1 MEVSN
6 LADKEFK
13 EFKVQKFKLIKLLT
27 ELKDYMNA
35 VKTSR
40 KR

>member
-6 LADKEFK
+6 LTDKEFK
-13 EFKVQKFKLIKLLT
+13 AILIKVPT

-35 VKTSR
+35 VKTST

>member
-6 LADKEFK
+6 LPDKEFK
-13 EFKVQKFKLIKLLT
+13 AILIKLLT

-35 VKTSR
+35 MKTST
-40 KR
+40 KG

>member
-13 EFKVQKFKLIKLLT
+13 VILIKLLT